1 MKIFY
6 NILIIEKTISLSRF
20 NLLQAK
26 KLLQLSTDSK
36 NARIPIKKV
45 FIYEI
50 RLHKNNRQ
58 AWKIPMWVADMNFE
72 TVPTITQAII
82 ERAAHPAFGYFSPT
96 KEYYS
101 SIINWHKTRN
111 LVKDL
116 TQKHIG

>member
-1 MKIFY
+1 MKYDFTK
-6 NILIIEKTISLSRF
+6 IIDRHGKDAIAIDGL
-20 NLLQAK
+20 
-26 KLLQLSTDSK
+26 
-36 NARIPIKKV
+36 
-45 FIYEI
+45 
-50 RLHKNNRQ
+50 RQ
-58 AWKIPMWVADMNFE
+58 QPGFTPDPPKEGFDVIPMWVADMNFE

-96 KEYYS
+96 KKYYS

>member
-1 MKIFY
+1 MKYDFDTVVDRR
-6 NILIIEKTISLSRF
+6 NTGSLKWDVRE
-20 NLLQAK
+20 NEL
-26 KLLQLSTDSK
+26 
-36 NARIPIKKV
+36 
-45 FIYEI
+45 
-50 RLHKNNRQ
+50 
-58 AWKIPMWVADMNFE
+58 PMWVADMNFE